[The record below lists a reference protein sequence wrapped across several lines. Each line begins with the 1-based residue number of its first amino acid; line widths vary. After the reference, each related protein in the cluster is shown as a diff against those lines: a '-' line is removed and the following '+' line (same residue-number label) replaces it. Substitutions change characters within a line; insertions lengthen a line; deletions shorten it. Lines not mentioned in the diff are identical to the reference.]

1 MDYIFSFSVKLK
13 KFWVW
18 WIQCPASQR
27 FVFLIYITTICLI
40 SFLILSKIHYLPCI
54 LLLSWKYI
62 PESMSQRLMLQ
73 ISELD
78 LILTHNCCD
87 YLIIVMTW
95 LLTFKDKQ
103 LFLSSAKWSLSP
115 TAFNQTLCL
124 STCLLFLPTPIANR
138 HNSSVLHDINN
149 QGQLENDPQC
159 NLALP
164 SAWEASHFSLLPPS
178 CPTPLCPHPL
188 SLQTSELYTIL
199 TYVYTFPASECWHMT
214 N

>member
-1 MDYIFSFSVKLK
+1 MH
-13 KFWVW
+13 
-18 WIQCPASQR
+18 
-27 FVFLIYITTICLI
+27 CL
-40 SFLILSKIHYLPCI
+40 LCI
-54 LLLSWKYI
+54 ILLSWKVY
-62 PESMSQRLMLQ
+62 SWV
-73 ISELD
+73 SEID
-78 LILTHNCCD
+78 VT
-87 YLIIVMTW
+87 TW
-95 LLTFKDKQ
+95 LLSLLDYCHDLMDKQ
-103 LFLSSAKWSLSP
+103 LSPSSAKRSISP
-115 TAFNQTLCL
+115 TAFNQILCL
-124 STCLLFLPTPIANR
+124 STCSLFLPTPIANR

-164 SAWEASHFSLLPPS
+164 SAWEASHFSFLPPS